1 MTLRTHLPRH
11 RLVAS
16 SRLLLPCGFTAVA
29 LSTASAQVPSPPA
42 PASVRIPRFLPEDQP
57 VGLRAGEATALF
69 WQNARLT
76 ATPTSTSATP
86 QQIQKSIRA
95 LLTSDPTMSQA
106 YSWRQVLRGIGTQK
120 WSLTESSAGNV
131 QLQLG
136 QHTLPV
142 MQLTGVRGNRA
153 AAGLSSNAFGIYST
167 KPLNLLN
174 SRLRSADALIGETV
188 SYDETEMNWVTFQP
202 LKTKQGTIDL
212 VYLQGQNDLSPTS
225 TTKLD
230 SQFRR
235 GSMMGAKVAY
245 ALPARWKLD
254 GEWMNG
260 KMEDQEPDDA
270 LIFALAGP
278 MKHPWGETG
287 VRFSYRDIGT
297 DFSSFAGTPTDAGQT
312 TKQLSLNQPFKK
324 GDFSGSLGLNM
335 SQIEANDEQATTVAV
350 ANDTN
355 LQATSNLR
363 WQATPEIAVT
373 ASHAAG
379 SRMTAPTIVDP
390 LLPATLVE
398 RENRDSRVGLEW
410 KLSKQFSLSASG
422 GLTQYDE
429 ETASNRLLRRLSNR
443 DNYYAVALKN
453 QSTTTQWNLKYER
466 RIAQDLEGDTGST
479 GDTISL
485 GAQKKLT
492 SWLKFGGSY
501 RLTQTEYLTTGL
513 DVPQSDI
520 TANTTLSLQELG
532 SLELRYTQVL
542 NSSTD
547 GVRLTGQT
555 RANTVG
561 VRYVLGQQNGRGFGL
576 SVDYSRSELNGPADQ
591 QWKLGLT
598 YR

>member
-1 MTLRTHLPRH
+1 M
-11 RLVAS
+11 
-16 SRLLLPCGFTAVA
+16 AV
-29 LSTASAQVPSPPA
+29 STASAQVPSPPTTA
-42 PASVRIPRFLPEDQP
+42 AVRLPRFFPEDQP
-57 VGLRAGEATALF
+57 GGLRPSETATLF

-76 ATPTSTSATP
+76 AAPTATSATP
-86 QQIQKSIRA
+86 QQIQQSIRA
-95 LLTSDPTMSQA
+95 LLTSDPSMSQA
-106 YSWRQVLRGIGTQK
+106 YAWRQVLRGIGTQK

-153 AAGLSSNAFGIYST
+153 AAGLSSNAFGVYST

-174 SRLRSADALIGETV
+174 SRLRSADALIGEKV

-212 VYLQGQNDLSPTS
+212 VYIQGQNDLSPT
-225 TTKLD
+225 TVTKLD

-235 GSMMGAKVAY
+235 GSMMGAKIAY

-260 KMEDQEPDDA
+260 KMEDKEPDDA
-270 LIFALAGP
+270 MIFALAGP
-278 MKHPWGETG
+278 VQHPWGETG
-287 VRFSYRDIGT
+287 VRFSYREIGA
-297 DFSSFAGTPTDAGQT
+297 DFSSFAGTPSDAGQT

-335 SQIEANDEQATTVAV
+335 SQITANDEAPDTIATDS
-350 ANDTN
+350 DTN
-355 LQATSNLR
+355 LQATSNLK
-363 WQATPEIAVT
+363 WQATPELAVT

-379 SRMTAPTIVDP
+379 TRVTAPTIVDP
-390 LLPATLVE
+390 VLPASLVE

-410 KLSKQFSLSASG
+410 KLNKQFSISAAS

-429 ETASNRLLRRLSNR
+429 ETTNNRLARRLSNR
-443 DNYYAVALKN
+443 DNYYSIALKN
-453 QSTTTQWNLKYER
+453 QSKSTQWNFKYER
-466 RIAQDLEGDTGST
+466 RVALDLEGDTGTT
-479 GDTISL
+479 GDIFSF

-492 SWLKFGGSY
+492 SWLKFGGTY
-501 RLTQTEYLTTGL
+501 RLNQTEYLTTGL

-532 SLELRYTQVL
+532 SLELRYTQAL
-542 NSSTD
+542 ASSTD

-555 RANTVG
+555 RANSVG
-561 VRYVLGQQNGRGFGL
+561 VRYVLGQQNGKGLGL
-576 SVDYSRSELNGPADQ
+576 SIDYSRNTLNGPNDDH
-591 QWKLGLT
+591 WKLGLT